1 MGPTSCCRRC
11 IVAAATV
18 RRSRT
23 VVLCTAP
30 VVSTATKPSER
41 QPRTVSCSPIPGFR
55 CSFGAA
61 LLCSAHHAGAPS
73 AHPPPTHRLRRHRPW
88 QHCTTS
94 ATWQPVARTK
104 PTTHPACKLGLHRW
118 REGVEEARCPQ
129 HTPGLALADAQ
140 SDAWKSFDHH
150 RLINMPCEEHSA
162 GPHTQSPHPQSLPHA
177 PLSLVSSRDLYVVLK
192 VVLLLLCGD
201 VGVVCLCLTRARR
214 MPC

>member
-118 REGVEEARCPQ
+118 REGVEEASSAQ
-129 HTPGLALADAQ
+129 HTPLLALADAPR
-140 SDAWKSFDHH
+140 KVTPGNH
-150 RLINMPCEEHSA
+150 LIITCAMRR
-162 GPHTQSPHPQSLPHA
+162 TLRRTPHPVTSPTVA
-177 PLSLVSSRDLYVVLK
+177 P
-192 VVLLLLCGD
+192 
-201 VGVVCLCLTRARR
+201 TRPPVA
-214 MPC
+214 CFFT